1 MASTEST
8 YILDRRESVKSDDS
22 TDTKQLV
29 LEDNSPIQETSSLL
43 QTSFNYINS
52 IIGSGVVG
60 IAYALQQA
68 GFGMGL
74 ILLVMFAAITD
85 YSLCIL
91 IKAGISTGTST
102 YQYVTKIKNF
112 VLPMRRTLF
121 QAAFGLPGFYVLTF
135 MQFIYPFIAMISYNV
150 IIGDTVTKVFLRV
163 FSVSPDSILSN
174 RHFIVIMASL
184 LVTLPLS
191 LHRNISKLNKVSL
204 TSLLIILAILTFVL
218 VRLGYFVSVVP
229 TSPDSYAFAN
239 RGITKAIGVIAFAY
253 MCHHNS
259 FLLFAALKDPT
270 QRRWNKV
277 THISLT
283 LSCVIIVL
291 FGIGGYVSFH
301 VYSQGDLFENYCK
314 DDDFANAAR
323 LLFTL
328 TIMLTYPI
336 ECFVT
341 REVLDNAFFVTRFP
355 SNLVRHIIMTLLIV
369 LTTFAFSTL
378 TDCLGI
384 VLELNGVL
392 AAIPLAYILPAAT
405 YLKLENGPLL
415 SWAKF
420 PALMLAVCGAAVAI
434 CGTVVAIIDINAGIS
449 CSHGADMPYCTVPV
463 ANITI

>member
-8 YILDRRESVKSDDS
+8 CILDRRDSVKSDDS

-29 LEDNSPIQETSSLL
+29 LEDNSATQETSNLL

-60 IAYALQQA
+60 IAYALRQA
-68 GFGMGL
+68 GFGVGI
-74 ILLVMFAAITD
+74 ILLITFAAITD

-91 IKAGISTGTST
+91 IKAGIATGTST
-102 YQYVTKIKNF
+102 YQDLV
-112 VLPMRRTLF
+112 

-150 IIGDTVTKVFLRV
+150 IIGDTVTKVLVRI
-163 FSVSPDSILSN
+163 FSVPADSILGN

-204 TSLLIILAILTFVL
+204 TSLVIIIMILGFVIVQIGTFAK
-218 VRLGYFVSVVP
+218 VVP
-229 TSPDSYAFAN
+229 YSPDSYVFAN

-270 QRRWNKV
+270 QRRWNRV
-277 THISLT
+277 THISLA
-283 LSCVIIVL
+283 LSCFIILL

-301 VYSQGDLFENYCK
+301 DFSQGDLFENYCK
-314 DDDFANAAR
+314 NDDLANAAR

-328 TIMLTYPI
+328 TIMLTFPI

-355 SNLVRHIIMTLLIV
+355 SNLARHVIMTLFIV

-378 TDCLGI
+378 TDCLGV

-434 CGTVVAIIDINAGIS
+434 CGTVVAIIDINAGVS
-449 CSHGADMPYCTVPV
+449 CSHGADMPYCGFPTTNVT
-463 ANITI
+463 N

>member
-1 MASTEST
+1 MASSEST
-8 YILDRRESVKSDDS
+8 YILDRRESVK
-22 TDTKQLV
+22 
-29 LEDNSPIQETSSLL
+29 EDGSASQETSSLL

-60 IAYALQQA
+60 IAYAMKQA

-74 ILLVMFAAITD
+74 ILLVMFAVTTD

-91 IKAGISTGTST
+91 IKAGITTGTST
-102 YQYVTKIKNF
+102 YQDLV
-112 VLPMRRTLF
+112 
-121 QAAFGLPGFYVLTF
+121 QAAFGLPGFYALTF

-150 IIGDTVTKVFLRV
+150 IIGDTVTKVFVRIFKV
-163 FSVSPDSILSN
+163 APDSILGN

-204 TSLLIILAILTFVL
+204 TSLLIILAILGFVIVRMGTFVN
-218 VRLGYFVSVVP
+218 VVP
-229 TSPDSYAFAN
+229 SPPGSYVFAD

-277 THISLT
+277 THISLA
-283 LSCVIIVL
+283 LSCAIIVL
-291 FGIGGYVSFH
+291 FGIGGYISFN

-314 DDDFANAAR
+314 DDDIANAAR

-336 ECFVT
+336 ECFVS

-355 SNLVRHIIMTLLIV
+355 SNLVRHIIMTLFIV

-405 YLKLENGPLL
+405 YLKVENGPLL
-415 SWAKF
+415 SWAKI

-434 CGTVVAIIDINAGIS
+434 CGTVVAILDISAGVS
-449 CSHGADMPYCTVPV
+449 CSHGADMHYCTLPT
-463 ANITI
+463 ANITV

>member
-1 MASTEST
+1 MQGKYTVRTAE
-8 YILDRRESVKSDDS
+8 LPDEAAADANGKEENGG
-22 TDTKQLV
+22 KGAPAK
-29 LEDNSPIQETSSLL
+29 EDNTAAQETSSLL

-102 YQYVTKIKNF
+102 YQDLV
-112 VLPMRRTLF
+112 

-163 FSVSPDSILSN
+163 FSVAPDSILSN
-174 RHFIVIMASL
+174 RHFIVIMASMF
-184 LVTLPLS
+184 VTLPLS
-191 LHRNISKLNKVSL
+191 LLRNISKLNKVSL
-204 TSLLIILAILTFVL
+204 TSLLIILAILTFVI
-218 VRLGYFVSVVP
+218 VRIGNFVGTVP
-229 TSPDSYAFAN
+229 SSPDSYAFAN

-277 THISLT
+277 THISLS

-314 DDDFANAAR
+314 DDDLANVAR

-355 SNLVRHIIMTLLIV
+355 SNLVRHIIMTLFIV

-449 CSHGADMPYCTVPV
+449 CSHGADMPYCTVPA
-463 ANITI
+463 ANVTV

>member
-1 MASTEST
+1 MASSEST
-8 YILDRRESVKSDDS
+8 YILDRRESVK
-22 TDTKQLV
+22 
-29 LEDNSPIQETSSLL
+29 EDGSASQETSSLL

-60 IAYALQQA
+60 IAYALKQA

-74 ILLVMFAAITD
+74 ILLVMFAATTD

-91 IKAGISTGTST
+91 IKAGITTGTST
-102 YQYVTKIKNF
+102 YQDLV
-112 VLPMRRTLF
+112 
-121 QAAFGLPGFYVLTF
+121 QAAFGLPGFYALTF

-150 IIGDTVTKVFLRV
+150 IIGDTVTKVFVRIFNV
-163 FSVSPDSILSN
+163 APDSILGN

-204 TSLLIILAILTFVL
+204 MSLLIILAILGFVIVRMGTFVNI
-218 VRLGYFVSVVP
+218 VP
-229 TSPDSYAFAN
+229 SPPGSYVFAD

-277 THISLT
+277 THISLA
-283 LSCVIIVL
+283 LSCVLIVL
-291 FGIGGYVSFH
+291 FGIGGYVSFNI
-301 VYSQGDLFENYCK
+301 YSQGDLFENYCK
-314 DDDFANAAR
+314 DDDIANAAR

-355 SNLVRHIIMTLLIV
+355 SNLVRHIIMTLFIV

-405 YLKLENGPLL
+405 YLKVENGPLL
-415 SWAKF
+415 SWAKI

-434 CGTVVAIIDINAGIS
+434 CGTVVAILDISSGVS
-449 CSHGADMPYCTVPV
+449 CSHGADMHYCIQPA
-463 ANITI
+463 ANITT

>member
-8 YILDRRESVKSDDS
+8 CILDRRESVKSDDS

-29 LEDNSPIQETSSLL
+29 LEDNSATQETSNLL

-60 IAYALQQA
+60 IAYALRQA
-68 GFGMGL
+68 GFGVGI
-74 ILLVMFAAITD
+74 ILLIMFAAITD

-91 IKAGISTGTST
+91 IKAGIATGTST
-102 YQYVTKIKNF
+102 YQDLV
-112 VLPMRRTLF
+112 

-150 IIGDTVTKVFLRV
+150 IIGDTVTKVLVRI
-163 FSVSPDSILSN
+163 FSVPADSILGN

-184 LVTLPLS
+184 VVTLPLS

-204 TSLLIILAILTFVL
+204 TSLLIIISILCFVIIQMGTFVK
-218 VRLGYFVSVVP
+218 VVP
-229 TSPDSYAFAN
+229 YSPDSYAFAN

-270 QRRWNKV
+270 QRRWNRV
-277 THISLT
+277 THISLA
-283 LSCVIIVL
+283 LSCFIILL

-301 VYSQGDLFENYCK
+301 DFSQGDLFENYCK
-314 DDDFANAAR
+314 NDDLANAAR

-328 TIMLTYPI
+328 TIMLTFPI

-355 SNLVRHIIMTLLIV
+355 SNLARHVIMTLFIV

-378 TDCLGI
+378 TDCLGV

-405 YLKLENGPLL
+405 YLRLENGPLL

-420 PALMLAVCGAAVAI
+420 PALMLAVCGTAVAI
-434 CGTVVAIIDINAGIS
+434 CGTVVAIIDINAGVS
-449 CSHGADMPYCTVPV
+449 CSHGADMPYCDFPTTNVT
-463 ANITI
+463 N

>member
-29 LEDNSPIQETSSLL
+29 LEDNTASQETSSLL

-60 IAYALQQA
+60 IAYALKQA
-68 GFGMGL
+68 GFGMGI
-74 ILLVMFAAITD
+74 ILLIMFAAITD

-102 YQYVTKIKNF
+102 YQDLV
-112 VLPMRRTLF
+112 
-121 QAAFGLPGFYVLTF
+121 QAAFGLPGFYVLTI

-150 IIGDTVTKVFLRV
+150 IIGDTVTKVFLRIFNV
-163 FSVSPDSILSN
+163 APDSILGN

-184 LVTLPLS
+184 FVTLPLS

-204 TSLLIILAILTFVL
+204 ASLLIILVILTFVI
-218 VRLGYFVSVVP
+218 VRIGNFVGVMP
-229 TSPDSYAFAN
+229 TSPDSYAFAD

-259 FLLFAALKDPT
+259 FLLFSALKDPT

-277 THISLT
+277 THISLS
-283 LSCVIIVL
+283 LSCIIIVL
-291 FGIGGYVSFH
+291 FGIGGYVSFN
-301 VYSQGDLFENYCK
+301 VFSQGDLFENYCK
-314 DDDFANAAR
+314 DDDLANVAR

-355 SNLVRHIIMTLLIV
+355 SNLVRHIIMTLFIV

-384 VLELNGVL
+384 VLELNGVV

-434 CGTVVAIIDINAGIS
+434 CGTVVAIIDINAGIT
-449 CSHGADMPYCTVPV
+449 CSHGADMHYCTVPLG
-463 ANITI
+463 NITI